1 MANSTYD
8 RWFGVSVK
16 KTNPKPKDNS
26 LTTKQS
32 AKIRY
37 EARLKLLAK
46 TKNKEEIKSIL
57 LNNPTLEFQE
67 GTMKVIEG
75 KKKAVKKGPSVIQQF
90 EKVEDTNDDM
100 TVELKKLK
108 RMIKTSKSSPRKFK
122 RG

>member
-1 MANSTYD
+1 
-8 RWFGVSVK
+8 
-16 KTNPKPKDNS
+16 
-26 LTTKQS
+26 
-32 AKIRY
+32 
-37 EARLKLLAK
+37 
-46 TKNKEEIKSIL
+46 
-57 LNNPTLEFQE
+57 
-67 GTMKVIEG
+67 MKVIEG

>member
-16 KTNPKPKDNS
+16 KTNPKQNTMK
-26 LTTKQS
+26 TTK
-32 AKIRY
+32 
-37 EARLKLLAK
+37 
-46 TKNKEEIKSIL
+46 
-57 LNNPTLEFQE
+57 
-67 GTMKVIEG
+67 M
-75 KKKAVKKGPSVIQQF
+75 KAVKKGPSVIQQF

-100 TVELKKLK
+100 NVELKKLK